1 MLLSVECRLKAH
13 LLLDQVLEQLDGR
26 LQERHRQDQMESS
39 LFAELLLLGLL
50 MLQGAVD
57 AVVQSHLAKAPDQV
71 SGPDGAKLVR
81 VKRPDRRL
89 VTVFGELHVGG
100 PVYAQRAKQK
110 IEHAPVDQQLAL
122 PANEFSYLV
131 ENWSQRMVVK
141 DSFQESA
148 ISLQELLGL
157 KISVR
162 ALEDMNRRVAEH
174 VEVFREHQA
183 PPPADQEAEILVC
196 SADAT
201 GTPMRDRG
209 GSMQMAYLGA
219 AYTVARFVRTPDEIL
234 NEVLRQECASE
245 RPRPKS
251 KRLFGD
257 MTRPSP
263 DEPGVS
269 WDGRVGVFSWLASE
283 VQSRNPEG
291 LKPVVCL
298 MDGEAKLWERK
309 EQLLGST
316 VVEILDLW
324 HVVEKLRIAGA
335 ALFGDQTAASQEFV
349 STRLRQLLE
358 GAVGRVIGGLK
369 QMMTKRKLR
378 GSISQTFHAAITY
391 FTNNQQRMKYDKYL
405 SEGYPIASGVI
416 EGACRHVVGDRLDRT
431 GMRWTLGG
439 ALAMLATRTT
449 YLSDDWTEYH
459 SARIAREQSLLHPK
473 AHSS

>member
-13 LLLDQVLEQLDGR
+13 QLLDQVLEQLDGR
-26 LQERHRQDQMESS
+26 LHERQREDQMEAG
-39 LFAELLLLGLL
+39 LFADLLPLGLL

-57 AVVQSHLAKAPDQV
+57 AVVQAALAKAPDSV
-71 SGPDGAKLVR
+71 TREDGSQLVR
-81 VKRPDRRL
+81 VNRPDRRL

-100 PVYAQRAKQK
+100 PVYALRAKQK

-122 PANEFSYLV
+122 PAHEFSYLV

-141 DSFQESA
+141 DAFQEA
-148 ISLQELLGL
+148 AVSLQELLGL

-174 VEVFREHQA
+174 VEAFREHQA
-183 PPPADQEAEILVC
+183 PPPAENEGEILVT
-196 SADAT
+196 STDAT

-219 AYTVARFVRTPDEIL
+219 AYSIARFVRTPDEIL
-234 NEVLRQECASE
+234 NEVLRQECALK
-245 RPRPKS
+245 RPRPQS
-251 KRLFGD
+251 KRLYGD

-269 WDGRVGVFSWLASE
+269 WDGRVGVFSWLAGE
-283 VQSRNPEG
+283 VESRNRDG

-309 EQLLGST
+309 EQLLGPK
-316 VVEILDLW
+316 VIEILDLW
-324 HVVEKLRIAGA
+324 HVIEKLRTAGA
-335 ALFGDQTAASQEFV
+335 ALFGEKTTANEEFV

-358 GAVGRVIGGLK
+358 GEVGRVIGGLK

-378 GSISQTFHAAITY
+378 GSSGEAFHAAITY
-391 FTNNQQRMKYDKYL
+391 FANNQQRMKYDAYL
-405 SEGYPIASGVI
+405 REGYPIASGVI

-431 GMRWTLGG
+431 GMRWTLAG

-459 SARIAREQSLLHPK
+459 SARIAREQSRLHPT
-473 AHSS
+473 AHSP